1 MHLFFFCTNSPTP
14 KTVLVGLEDALGSSF
29 SSEPCAAHRL
39 SLLGLNLNKEGVGS
53 GTLHVLSLGCTFLK
67 TTIRLPPTQ
76 TTLVLDTLW
85 YGTANPSASYN
96 DWKSQKKTLPVA
108 TECKRDFGWIMQWKP
123 GASGQGATCIDP
135 IAVRV
140 LSAHRYHW
148 YSP

>member
-14 KTVLVGLEDALGSSF
+14 KTVSVGLEDALGSSF

-76 TTLVLDTLW
+76 TTLAWDTL
-85 YGTANPSASYN
+85 
-96 DWKSQKKTLPVA
+96 
-108 TECKRDFGWIMQWKP
+108 I
-123 GASGQGATCIDP
+123 
-135 IAVRV
+135 
-140 LSAHRYHW
+140 W
-148 YSP
+148 YSKSFSTLQWLKKSKENSSCSNWVQEGFWLNHVVETWSIRSGCNLHWSYCCKSIVCT